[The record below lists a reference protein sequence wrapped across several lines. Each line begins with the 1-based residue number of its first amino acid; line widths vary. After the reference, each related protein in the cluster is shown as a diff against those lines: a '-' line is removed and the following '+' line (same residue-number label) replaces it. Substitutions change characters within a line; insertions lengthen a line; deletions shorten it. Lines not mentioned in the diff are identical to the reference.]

1 MAVSLEKL
9 HCVGVALRRSLDLE
23 PREPFGA
30 LLSRIHV
37 CHLFILSRELGV
49 EYPRVFVEFG
59 APGDHEQGCQKPS
72 PKSDAVG
79 RYREKL
85 GITRFNLAPLGSY
98 RSFVLYHVGRF
109 GFFVVA

>member
-9 HCVGVALRRSLDLE
+9 HGVGVVPRRSLDLE
-23 PREPFGA
+23 PREPFGT

-37 CHLFILSRELGV
+37 CHLFLFSRELGL
-49 EYPRVFVEFG
+49 EYPLFFIEFG

-72 PKSDAVG
+72 PESDAIG

-85 GITRFNLAPLGSY
+85 GITRFNLASLGSY

-109 GFFVVA
+109 GVLVVA